1 MDFFQAVNKCI
12 RNYATF
18 TGRASRSEYWYF
30 ALFFFIGHMITNTLD
45 NAFFH
50 ANNDAQHTITT
61 LFSLVLLLPA
71 IAVAVRRM
79 HDVNRSGW
87 WLLIELTIIGIIYP
101 ILVWKCTKG
110 TTGPNNFGPDPLDG
124 STGQIRL

>member
-1 MDFFQAVNKCI
+1 MNFPQAIDSCFKKYV
-12 RNYATF
+12 TF
-18 TGRASRSEYWYF
+18 SGRILNLVTKILDYTILDVSFVGHGLHPINF
-30 ALFFFIGHMITNTLD
+30 A
-45 NAFFH
+45 
-50 ANNDAQHTITT
+50 
-61 LFSLVLLLPA
+61 FSLLIILPG

-110 TTGPNNFGPDPLDG
+110 TTGQNEFGSDPLA
-124 STGQIRL
+124 S